1 VNQVMDKAS
10 PAVQLEAHGIY
21 NRTTNVFTA
30 TSVNLVL

>member
-1 VNQVMDKAS
+1 VNATMNTAS
-10 PAVQLEAHGIY
+10 PARQLEAHGIY